1 MRVLILLFLFFGQH
15 IIAQET
21 VYPAI
26 AHRGSFWITNATI
39 HVGNGT
45 VIDKGYIKITNDK
58 IESVRTTAPTLSTTD
73 IIIDAGGKHV
83 YPGLIL
89 CNSQLGLIEV
99 NAVRATIDHTEIGTI
114 NSSIRSIVAY
124 NTDSKVINTLRY
136 NGILLANIVPQGGL
150 ISGSSSVVQLD
161 AWNWEDASYKQDVG
175 MHLSMP
181 ALVVKPN
188 PYAIFSGTD
197 SKSPAEIVKQN
208 MLKIESLKQ
217 FFREA
222 KAYFQ
227 QPATEEKN
235 LKLEATKGLFE
246 KKQKLFIHC
255 ELVKEMLVALEF
267 ADEFGFDIVLTGAS
281 ESWRIADILAKRKI
295 PVVLAQSHSL
305 PNTEDED
312 VDQPYKNA
320 AILHKAGVLVAIND
334 EDGQTR
340 GRNLPFNAGTAA
352 AYGLG
357 KETALSAIT
366 LHAAKILGIDKT
378 TGSIEAGKDANL
390 LIAKG
395 DILDMRTNQLT
406 HAFILGR
413 NIALESKHTQLYE
426 RYKNKYQRQ
435 NK

>member
-1 MRVLILLFLFFGQH
+1 MRILILLFILFCQTGF
-15 IIAQET
+15 AQET
-21 VYPAI
+21 VYPAPT
-26 AHRGSFWITNATI
+26 HKGSFWITNATI

-45 VIDKGYIKITNDK
+45 TIEKGSVKITNDK
-58 IESVRTTAPTLSTTD
+58 IESIVTTSPPITKGDAV
-73 IIIDAGGKHV
+73 IDASGKHI

-89 CNSQLGLIEV
+89 CNSQLGLVEV
-99 NAVRATIDHTEIGTI
+99 NSVRATIDHTELGTI
-114 NSSIRSIVAY
+114 NPSIRSIVAY

-161 AWNWEDASYKQDVG
+161 AWNWEDAAYKQEVG

-181 ALVVKPN
+181 SLVVKPN
-188 PYAIFSGTD
+188 PYAMFSGTD
-197 SKSPAEIVKQN
+197 SKTPAEIVKQN
-208 MLKIESLKQ
+208 MLKIEELKQ

-227 QPATEEKN
+227 QPVTLEKN
-235 LKLEATKGLFE
+235 LKLEATRGLYE
-246 KKQKLFIHC
+246 KKQKMFIHC
-255 ELVKEMLVALEF
+255 ELLKEILVALDF
-267 ADEFGFDIVLTGAS
+267 SDEFDFDIVLMGAS
-281 ESWRIADILAKRKI
+281 ESWRVADILAKKNI
-295 PVVLAQSHSL
+295 PVILSQSHSL

-357 KETALSAIT
+357 KEAALSAIT

-378 TGSIEAGKDANL
+378 TGSIEVGKDANL
-390 LIAKG
+390 LISKG

-406 HAFILGR
+406 HAFIQGR
-413 NIALESKHTQLYE
+413 SITLESKHTQLYE
-426 RYKNKYQRQ
+426 RYKKKYGG
-435 NK
+435 K

>member
-1 MRVLILLFLFFGQH
+1 MRILILLFVLSCQAVY
-15 IIAQET
+15 AQET
-21 VYPAI
+21 VYPAT
-26 AHRGSFWITNATI
+26 AHKGSFWITNATI

-45 VIDKGYIKITNDK
+45 TIERGSIKVTNDK
-58 IESVRTTAPTLSTTD
+58 IESIITTSPTIAKGD
-73 IIIDAGGKHV
+73 QVIDAKDKHI

-89 CNSQLGLIEV
+89 CNSQLGLVEV
-99 NAVRATIDHTEIGTI
+99 NSVRATIDHTEIGTI

-188 PYAIFSGTD
+188 PYAIFTGTD
-197 SKSPAEIVKQN
+197 SKTPTEIIKQN
-208 MLKIESLKQ
+208 MLKIEDLKQ

-227 QPATEEKN
+227 QPATPEKN
-235 LKLEATKGLFE
+235 LKLEATRSLFE

-255 ELVKEMLVALEF
+255 ELVKEILVALEF
-267 ADEFGFDIVLTGAS
+267 ADEFSFDIVLMGAS
-281 ESWRIADILAKRKI
+281 ESWRIADILAKKNI
-295 PVVLAQSHSL
+295 PVILSQPHSL

-357 KETALSAIT
+357 KEAALSAIT
-366 LHAAKILGIDKT
+366 LNAAKILGIEKT
-378 TGSIEAGKDANL
+378 TGSIEVGKDANL
-390 LIAKG
+390 LISKG

-406 HAFILGR
+406 HAFIQGR
-413 NIALESKHTQLYE
+413 SITLESKHTQLYE
-426 RYKNKYQRQ
+426 RYKKKYGG
-435 NK
+435 K